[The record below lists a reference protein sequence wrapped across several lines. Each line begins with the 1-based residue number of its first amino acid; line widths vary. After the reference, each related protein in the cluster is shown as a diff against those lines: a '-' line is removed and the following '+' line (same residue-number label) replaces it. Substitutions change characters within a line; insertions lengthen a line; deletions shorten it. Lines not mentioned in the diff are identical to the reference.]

1 MQRKVNIVLHKVG
14 SKSTFQPL
22 ETKLLLMSGWP
33 FMDHCYLSDNHVR
46 VSVLY
51 L

>member
-22 ETKLLLMSGWP
+22 ETKLLMSGWP